1 MTELRHMSDKNE
13 GKAAVSVTEMARM
26 VGLSRQRFHQLVKAG
41 VFPPPLY
48 DEETGRPYFDA
59 ELQTSCLEV
68 RRRNC
73 GVNGRPVL
81 FYSRGLRSTLP
92 SKPAKRKPVQRD
104 EAKHADLIDGLK
116 GLGLTTVTAAQV
128 DAVLVELYPGG
139 TTGLSPADLLRAVF
153 LRLQRKN

>member
-1 MTELRHMSDKNE
+1 MTDKNE

-41 VFPPPLY
+41 IFPSPLY
-48 DEETGRPYFDA
+48 DEETRRPYFDA
-59 ELQTSCLEV
+59 VLQQSCLEV

-73 GVNGRPVL
+73 GVNGKPVL
-81 FYSRGLRSTLP
+81 FYSRGSRP
-92 SKPAKRKPVQRD
+92 SAPSRPMKKPVQRD
-104 EAKHADLIDGLK
+104 DGKYADLIDGLK

-128 DAVLVELYPGG
+128 DVVVIELYPGG
-139 TTGLSPADLLRAVF
+139 TTGVPPADLLRAVF